1 MVRRTT
7 GRDRAAGGTL
17 SAAQTRLLDEAT
29 TEIAR
34 WSGTLGEP
42 VTVDWRDELS
52 LRGRLLGIRPAARVS
67 AGGTCRILRAADGW
81 MALTVARPWDHEVL
95 PALLEGPVD
104 GDHWRLLAHW
114 VGERPAADAVDR
126 ARLLD
131 MAAAV
136 LGGIPP
142 TTPVPLG
149 TSRLWPPSAPPPLDR
164 LKIVD
169 LSALWAGPLAA
180 QLLQRAGATVIK
192 VEATDRPDGARAIP
206 VFYRHFHPADQ
217 PHVLVDLTSE
227 GGRTELRELVD
238 SADVVIE
245 ASRPR
250 AFRQLGIGPSDA
262 GPRPGRVWLSI
273 TGYGRCGPGA
283 DWIAFGDDAA
293 VAGGL
298 VGRSRDG
305 DPRFASDAI
314 ADPLTGLFGA
324 AAVLRSLAAGG
335 GHLIDL
341 ALAGA
346 AAAVARGERT
356 PSGPP
361 RG

>member
-7 GRDRAAGGTL
+7 GRDAAARVAL
-17 SAAQTRLLDEAT
+17 PAVQSPLLDEAAA
-29 TEIAR
+29 EICR
-34 WSGTLGEP
+34 WSGELGEP
-42 VTVDWRDELS
+42 VTVNWQDELA
-52 LRGRLLGIRPAARVS
+52 LRGRLLGIWPTARVS
-67 AGGTCRILRAADGW
+67 AGGTCRMLRAADHW
-81 MALTVARPWDHEVL
+81 MAITVARPWDHEVL
-95 PALLEGPVD
+95 PALIEGPVQP
-104 GDHWRLLAHW
+104 DHWRTLARW
-114 VGERPAADAVDR
+114 AGDRRAAEAVDR

-131 MAAAV
+131 MGAAV
-136 LGGIPP
+136 LGSIPP
-142 TTPVPLG
+142 TTPVPLEMI
-149 TSRLWPPSAPPPLDR
+149 RLWQPSDPLPLHR
-164 LKIVD
+164 LRIVD

-180 QLLQRAGATVIK
+180 QLLQRAGATVTK
-192 VEATDRPDGARAIP
+192 VEATNRPDGARANP
-206 VFYRHFHPADQ
+206 VFYRHFHPEVQ
-217 PHVLVDLTSE
+217 PHIRVDLTSR
-227 GGRTELRELVD
+227 GGRAELRELVE

-250 AFRQLGIGPSDA
+250 ALEQLGVGPSDV

-273 TGYGRCGPGA
+273 TGYGRRPPGA

-298 VGRSRDG
+298 VGRSATG
-305 DPRFASDAI
+305 QPCFASDAA

-346 AAAVARGERT
+346 AAAVARDNRPTHG
-356 PSGPP
+356 
-361 RG
+361 

>member
-1 MVRRTT
+1 
-7 GRDRAAGGTL
+7 
-17 SAAQTRLLDEAT
+17 
-29 TEIAR
+29 
-34 WSGTLGEP
+34 
-42 VTVDWRDELS
+42 
-52 LRGRLLGIRPAARVS
+52 
-67 AGGTCRILRAADGW
+67 
-81 MALTVARPWDHEVL
+81 MAITVARPWDHEVL
-95 PALLEGPVD
+95 PALIEGPVEH
-104 GDHWRLLAHW
+104 DHWRVLARW
-114 VGERPAADAVDR
+114 VGDRRAAEAVDR

-131 MAAAV
+131 MAAAS

-149 TSRLWPPSAPPPLDR
+149 MIRLWTPSDPLPLDR
-164 LKIVD
+164 LRIVD
-169 LSALWAGPLAA
+169 LSALWAGPLVA
-180 QLLQRAGATVIK
+180 QLLQRAGATVTK
-192 VEATDRPDGARAIP
+192 VEATNRLDGARTTPA
-206 VFYRHFHPADQ
+206 FYRHLHPEVQ
-217 PHVLVDLTSE
+217 PHVQVDLTSR
-227 GGRTELRELVD
+227 GGRAELRELVE

-250 AFRQLGIGPSDA
+250 ALEQLGVGPTNV

-273 TGYGRCGPGA
+273 TGYGRRGPGA

-298 VGRSRDG
+298 VGRSPAG
-305 DPRFASDAI
+305 KPCFASDAV

-324 AAVLRSLAAGG
+324 AAVMRSLGAGG

-356 PSGPP
+356 SPSGPA